1 MNCKEFS
8 RILSDYLDG
17 TLSEKIKK
25 EADNHLKTCRS
36 CEALVEDVRLIQKYT
51 TEIEIPMPSPYIF
64 QRVKTRV
71 AAEAKK
77 SSHRFIYKLS
87 LGTSFIA
94 LILVALFFGIFRN
107 ERRYAE
113 NKQQIY
119 IVHEESSGYEYP
131 VYNTGG
137 KYILTTYTTGSL

>member
-1 MNCKEFS
+1 MNCKEFR

-17 TLSEKIKK
+17 TLTDKIRE
-25 EADNHLKTCRS
+25 EAENHLKTCRS
-36 CEALVEDVRLIQKYT
+36 CSMLLEDVRLIQKYA
-51 TEIEIPMPSPYIF
+51 TEIEIPKPSPYIF
-64 QRVKTRV
+64 QRVETRV
-71 AAEAKK
+71 ETEERRHP
-77 SSHRFIYKLS
+77 HRFIYKLS

-94 LILVALFFGIFRN
+94 LIFIALFFGIFRN

>member
-1 MNCKEFS
+1 MNCKEFR

-17 TLSEKIKK
+17 TLTEKIKK
-25 EADNHLKTCRS
+25 EADDHLKICRS
-36 CEALVEDVRLIQKYT
+36 CKALVEDVRLIQKYT
-51 TEIEIPMPSPYIF
+51 TETEIPMPSPYIF
-64 QRVKTRV
+64 QRIETRI
-71 AAEAKK
+71 AAEKRK
-77 SSHRFIYKLS
+77 RPYRLIYKLS
-87 LGTSFIA
+87 LGATFIA
-94 LILVALFFGIFRN
+94 LIVSVLFFGIFRS

-119 IVHEESSGYEYP
+119 IVQEESSGYEYP